1 MDDPKHSLKKAWIRY
16 QQKSQCA
23 TDARGYPVRNFKVP
37 LATTNYE
44 KKVPARVAKRQVRKY
59 GKIHYLRSASHQY
72 AVQALKRDNVYP
84 IICAPKHHPSGTCV
98 TGDSCFR
105 TGVIC
110 VRTGASCVCTGAN
123 CVCTGAGY
131 VRTGATCARGGV
143 ILTLTLHCTGK
154 PWSNVVRSLYW
165 YYLHYCYAEGLNGS
179 SDQAKALLMFLF
191 YGTYLYR
198 DKETPIIHVI
208 RKSVVSGRYR
218 FNISR
223 HTKAYELFDKALD
236 DHPEWQVFL
245 DDMGTGKAPP
255 EYNVMIEKVLR
266 LVAVDD
272 IFSLGSKSLASRE
285 SWVDPAH
292 DWRKREVSG
301 FRTGANCVCTGATVN

>member
-1 MDDPKHSLKKAWIRY
+1 M
-16 QQKSQCA
+16 
-23 TDARGYPVRNFKVP
+23 
-37 LATTNYE
+37 
-44 KKVPARVAKRQVRKY
+44 
-59 GKIHYLRSASHQY
+59 
-72 AVQALKRDNVYP
+72 
-84 IICAPKHHPSGTCV
+84 
-98 TGDSCFR
+98 
-105 TGVIC
+105 
-110 VRTGASCVCTGAN
+110 
-123 CVCTGAGY
+123 
-131 VRTGATCARGGV
+131 
-143 ILTLTLHCTGK
+143 
-154 PWSNVVRSLYW
+154 RSLYW

-198 DKETPIIHVI
+198 DKETPIIHAI

-301 FRTGANCVCTGATVN
+301 FRTGANCVCTGANCVCTGVDCVCTGANCARTGVILTLTLLHVHANAVVPIFREKTSQVGKLQILGQI